1 MLTKV
6 FDLSREALS
15 LLLFEQ
21 LEHINSQPGSNVS
34 TFDHL
39 DLYLLKIYIDIRPQ
53 ILLKI
58 TALKI
63 LENSQE
69 KKLKFAYSIFP
80 DLELF
85 LKTIIT

>member
-80 DLELF
+80 D
-85 LKTIIT
+85 